1 MRARQQMTLGLL
13 AAAIILVGYAYFVES
28 KRELKGETTDVE
40 VWSVSDAAATALQR
54 FEVNVDGKTAIYEYD
69 GGQWRLSTEPKRD
82 VDSAT
87 FNAAYNNYRN
97 LMATRKVQDGLA
109 DLGKYGLDKPSLVLT
124 LGDAKSPYKLE
135 LGQKNA
141 IGDAYYAHSFKD
153 DAIYAIASFRVDGW
167 RALGLTPPLVALPSP
182 SASPSVAPS
191 VAPTSVP
198 GRRRWRGAV
207 PAVASPSQVPLETP
221 TPSVLPSAAPSPSAT
236 MSPVS
241 SPSPVAS

>member
-40 VWSVSDAAATALQR
+40 VWSMSDAAATALKR
-54 FEVNVDGKTAIYEYD
+54 FEVNVDGKTAVYEYD
-69 GGQWRLSTEPKRD
+69 GVQWRLSTEPKRD

-109 DLGKYGLDKPSLVLT
+109 ELGKYGLDKPSFVLT

-153 DAIYAIASFRVDGW
+153 DAVYAIASFRVDGW

-191 VAPTSVP
+191 VAPKSVP
-198 GRRRWRGAV
+198 GRRRGRRAV
-207 PAVASPSQVPLETP
+207 PASVDSVASPSQAPLETP
-221 TPSVLPSAAPSPSAT
+221 TPSATPSPSAT
-236 MSPVS
+236 VSPVS
-241 SPSPVAS
+241 SPTPVAS